1 MGSLFIDF
9 RKAFD
14 VVDHSISLKKLHLYK
29 LSETTLQWFSSYLS
43 DRKQTVDNGQGHSD
57 FIGVKSGVPQGSIL
71 GPTLFLLFINDL
83 PLFTKFR
90 FSDFYADDATVH
102 THSNSFATIECN
114 LQTDGDKV
122 KTWGKQNKMH
132 IHYIKTSCMVLG
144 SRHRLHDLPPLN
156 LKIDG
161 HDIINVSQQK
171 LLGLL
176 IDEKLMWSAHI
187 DNLCSALSSKISLL
201 RQLATYVSTD
211 VLKKFY
217 QGYILPL
224 IDYGSVTWSGTSST
238 NLERILKLQKRA
250 APIFLH
256 VDYNTP
262 SATLFRELGWQP
274 INKRL
279 TYKALNKLTPEYITN
294 LLKPVSETHS
304 RSLRSSVNGTLSV
317 PRSRTSLFDRSF
329 SSSAPRIW
337 NLFPIS
343 VRNSSSLNGFKNSL
357 KEVLWPF

>member
-1 MGSLFIDF
+1 MRFFFCL
-9 RKAFD
+9 
-14 VVDHSISLKKLHLYK
+14 VYK
-29 LSETTLQWFSSYLS
+29 LNETSLQWFSSYLS
-43 DRKQTVDNGQGHSD
+43 NRKQTVDNGQGHSD
-57 FIGVKSGVPQGSIL
+57 FIGVQSGVPQGSIL
-71 GPTLFLLFINDL
+71 GSTLFLLFINDL
-83 PLFTKFR
+83 PLFKKFC

-114 LQTDGDKV
+114 LQTDEDKV

-132 IHYIKTSCMVLG
+132 IYYIKTSCIVLG
-144 SRHRLHDLPPLN
+144 SRHRLHVLPPLN

-176 IDEKLMWSAHI
+176 IDDILMWSAHI

-217 QGYILPL
+217 QGYVLPL
-224 IDYGSVTWSGTSST
+224 VDYGSVTWSGTSST
-238 NLERILKLQKRA
+238 NLDRILKLQKHA
-250 APIFLH
+250 ARIILH

-262 SATLFRELGWQP
+262 SATMFKELGWQH

-279 TYKALNKLTPEYITN
+279 TYNKAVLTYKALIKLTPEYITN
-294 LLKPVSETHS
+294 LLKPVSEIHS
-304 RSLRSSVNGTLSV
+304 RSLKSSVNGTLSV
-317 PRSRTSLFDRSF
+317 LRSRTSLFDRSF

-337 NLFPIS
+337 NSLPIS

-357 KEVLWPF
+357 KDVL

>member
-1 MGSLFIDF
+1 
-9 RKAFD
+9 
-14 VVDHSISLKKLHLYK
+14 
-29 LSETTLQWFSSYLS
+29 
-43 DRKQTVDNGQGHSD
+43 
-57 FIGVKSGVPQGSIL
+57 
-71 GPTLFLLFINDL
+71 
-83 PLFTKFR
+83 
-90 FSDFYADDATVH
+90 
-102 THSNSFATIECN
+102 
-114 LQTDGDKV
+114 
-122 KTWGKQNKMH
+122 MH
-132 IHYIKTSCMVLG
+132 IHYIKTLCMVSG
-144 SRHRLHDLPPLN
+144 SRHRLHDLLPLN

-161 HDIINVSQQK
+161 HYIINVSQQK

-176 IDEKLMWSAHI
+176 IDDKLMWSAHI
-187 DNLCSALSSKISLL
+187 DNLCSALSSTISLL
-201 RQLATYVSTD
+201 RQLATYFSTD

-224 IDYGSVTWSGTSST
+224 IEYGSVTWPGTSST
-238 NLERILKLQKRA
+238 NLHRILKLQKRA
-250 APIFLH
+250 ARIILH

-262 SATLFRELGWQP
+262 SAIMFRELGWQP

-279 TYKALNKLTPEYITN
+279 TYNKALLIYKALNKLTPEYSTN

-317 PRSRTSLFDRSF
+317 PRSRTSLFDRSL

-337 NLFPIS
+337 NSLPIS